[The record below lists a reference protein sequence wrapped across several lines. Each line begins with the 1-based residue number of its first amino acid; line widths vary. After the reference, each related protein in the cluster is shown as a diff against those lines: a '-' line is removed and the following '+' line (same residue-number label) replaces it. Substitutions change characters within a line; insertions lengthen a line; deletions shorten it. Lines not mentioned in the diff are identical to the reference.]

1 MLDGLINNPLRKY
14 FVTEIVFFKDWYDYL
29 SQDKKDKVKKVIKSG
44 QL

>member
-1 MLDGLINNPLRKY
+1 MLDSLVANPIRKY

-29 SQDKKDKVKKVIKSG
+29 SQDKKEKVKKVIKNG